1 MWAHGLTGATV
12 TDGVTIASLNPGEE
26 GTIRVTGITDEDT
39 RADPMGTRVGLRG
52 EEAMAADIVRPTA
65 VDTVVVMTV
74 GTDVVTVAIG
84 NRL

>member
-1 MWAHGLTGATV
+1 
-12 TDGVTIASLNPGEE
+12 
-26 GTIRVTGITDEDT
+26 
-39 RADPMGTRVGLRG
+39 MGTRVGLRG

-74 GTDVVTVAIG
+74 GTDLVTVAIG